1 MVTLQFRD
9 HSGLSLTSINVDTY
23 HVDRKENITYIF
35 TNNPT
40 RTFYL
45 SNDRLN
51 ETYGS
56 CAVLDGDELLT
67 TIHHRTPIIK
77 GYQELSSEDLQA
89 INDLKELENSLG
101 SVVESLSGDPRW
113 RAIGRTHLQQGFM
126 ALVRSIARPESKL

>member
-9 HSGLSLTSINVDTY
+9 HSGLSLTAINVDTY
-23 HVDRKENITYIF
+23 HVDRGENVTCITS
-35 TNNPT
+35 NNPT
-40 RTFYL
+40 RTWYL
-45 SNDRLN
+45 SNDQLN
-51 ETYGS
+51 GTYGS
-56 CAVLDGDELLT
+56 CAVLDGDSLLT
-67 TIHHRTPIIK
+67 TIYHRTTIK